1 MNFIMKGSQIS
12 ALQFNGW
19 FKSKTSIQEYRNE
32 IQKSYQTCAWIIW
45 YMFLV
50 QCDESRINH
59 LTLLLEVTI
68 PYTCWFL
75 WQHITLRTSS
85 DIVIFNSGLHF
96 EGLFWERYILKSKIA
111 FEGHWRLQSWTVSGS
126 SKFSP
131 SVDWNHVS
139 KVREHLQDENTK
151 TVLCSCRHFQVG
163 GVIFNARVACQR
175 LWLYLKAEKR
185 TTYLFYFS
193 FFFLRGWELGTLGC
207 RYEF

>member
-1 MNFIMKGSQIS
+1 MQNLASGLGGATVQHWSPHMNFIMKGSQIS
-12 ALQFNGW
+12 ALQFKGW

-68 PYTCWFL
+68 PYSCWFL

-85 DIVIFNSGLHF
+85 DIFIFNSGLHF

-111 FEGHWRLQSWTVSGS
+111 FNLEQWVGVPNSPPRLTETTLVKWESICKMRIPKRFFVPVDTFKWGELS
-126 SKFSP
+126 SMP
-131 SVDWNHVS
+131 EWHVN
-139 KVREHLQDENTK
+139 VCD
-151 TVLCSCRHFQVG
+151 C
-163 GVIFNARVACQR
+163 I
-175 LWLYLKAEKR
+175 
-185 TTYLFYFS
+185 
-193 FFFLRGWELGTLGC
+193 
-207 RYEF
+207 